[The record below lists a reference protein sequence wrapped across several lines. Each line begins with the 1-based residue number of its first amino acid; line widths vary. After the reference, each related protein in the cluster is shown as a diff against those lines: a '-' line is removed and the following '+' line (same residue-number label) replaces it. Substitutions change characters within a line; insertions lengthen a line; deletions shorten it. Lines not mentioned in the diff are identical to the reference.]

1 MLPEWHEQLRS
12 GDQGFLFRA
21 MVTTDS
27 AEVTGIYALAYLSSC
42 AWVEVILSTR
52 GCMFLLIIAV
62 KCKRWLANLSSHT
75 NTNDDEEFITD
86 RNGSFVVAERATN

>member
-27 AEVTGIYALAYLSSC
+27 AEVTGILSVSTSMKRNVC
-42 AWVEVILSTR
+42 LSFYTLHFARHCSVLSTGGWR
-52 GCMFLLIIAV
+52 LNEQVAVPTCIA
-62 KCKRWLANLSSHT
+62 AFPI
-75 NTNDDEEFITD
+75 FIPSWRRAD
-86 RNGSFVVAERATN
+86 RLDV

>member
-27 AEVTGIYALAYLSSC
+27 AEVTGIKSKSNSKLVFELKFVIDLDLDLDLDLDYMYLY
-42 AWVEVILSTR
+42 
-52 GCMFLLIIAV
+52 LICI
-62 KCKRWLANLSSHT
+62 KR
-75 NTNDDEEFITD
+75 I
-86 RNGSFVVAERATN
+86 VVGL

>member
-27 AEVTGIYALAYLSSC
+27 AEVTGMKNLGFSLLLDTAQNLA
-42 AWVEVILSTR
+42 
-52 GCMFLLIIAV
+52 
-62 KCKRWLANLSSHT
+62 
-75 NTNDDEEFITD
+75 
-86 RNGSFVVAERATN
+86 

>member
-27 AEVTGIYALAYLSSC
+27 AEVTGILEDGDSNLRSLMGKPNEPGGC
-42 AWVEVILSTR
+42 VE
-52 GCMFLLIIAV
+52 
-62 KCKRWLANLSSHT
+62 
-75 NTNDDEEFITD
+75 D
-86 RNGSFVVAERATN
+86 